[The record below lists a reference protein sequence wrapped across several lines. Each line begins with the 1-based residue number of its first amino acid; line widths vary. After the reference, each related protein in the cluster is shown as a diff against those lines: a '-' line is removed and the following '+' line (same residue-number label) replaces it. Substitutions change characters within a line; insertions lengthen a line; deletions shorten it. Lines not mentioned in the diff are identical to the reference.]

1 MGGNGN
7 GSESPIHVCVQQR
20 LRLFRIGLAELLG
33 NEPDI
38 AVVGIAVTGAQAAEV
53 VALAATD
60 VLVVDLESDGVEAC
74 RTAAL
79 VRSVAPHIRFVALSG
94 PDGPD
99 ASSLVPA
106 ALATFPVRVRR
117 SDGVRAVL
125 DAVREAPYRQLGGV
139 VLPEETTRDPLSSRE
154 LDVLALVGAGCTTRE
169 ISERLAIS
177 RKTVEN
183 HKQHI
188 FSKLQVRNQAH
199 AVAVALRAGMISVD
213 GVIDLREAP

>member
-1 MGGNGN
+1 MGGNGTG
-7 GSESPIHVCVQQR
+7 GSLINVCVQQR
-20 LRLFRIGLAELLG
+20 LRLLRVGLAELLNG
-33 NEPDI
+33 EAGI
-38 AVVGIAVTGAQAAEV
+38 TVVGTAVTGAQAAEV
-53 VALAATD
+53 ASVSPVD
-60 VLVVDLESDGVEAC
+60 VMVVDLEQDGVEAC

-79 VRSVAPHIRFVALSG
+79 ARSVAPSVQFVALAG

-106 ALATFPVRVRR
+106 ALSTFPVRVRR
-117 SDGVRAVL
+117 SEGLRAVL
-125 DAVREAPYRQLGGV
+125 DAVREAPYRQLGPV
-139 VLPEETTRDPLSSRE
+139 VLPDETARDALSPRE

-213 GVIDLREAP
+213 GVIDLRDAP